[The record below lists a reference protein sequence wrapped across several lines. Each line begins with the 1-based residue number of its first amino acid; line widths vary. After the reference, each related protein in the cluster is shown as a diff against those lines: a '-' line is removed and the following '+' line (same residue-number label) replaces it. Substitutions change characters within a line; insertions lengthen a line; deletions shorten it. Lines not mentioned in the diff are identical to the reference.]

1 MDTKNN
7 DEFIDDR
14 ADMYDYQLL
23 IEELPLRVGLH
34 SKNHTER
41 VLMLAYL
48 LAEENH
54 LSIYEKKILYQSVVF
69 HDAGRIDDS
78 VDLNHGWG
86 GYIEYIKK
94 FGPNDVAE
102 FLIVFHCKPDS
113 DAKKYLKTKKLSMDN
128 ERVWLLYQILKDSD
142 ALDRIRFGGLNT
154 NYLRLRKSHELIEI
168 AKYMIEADLEKENEL
183 RKSKLII

>member
-86 GYIEYIKK
+86 GYIEYIKQ
-94 FGPNDVAE
+94 
-102 FLIVFHCKPDS
+102 LS
-113 DAKKYLKTKKLSMDN
+113 LLKRKN
-128 ERVWLLYQILKDSD
+128 QNRIL
-142 ALDRIRFGGLNT
+142 
-154 NYLRLRKSHELIEI
+154 
-168 AKYMIEADLEKENEL
+168 
-183 RKSKLII
+183 